1 MGLFDKKYCSV
12 CGEKIGL
19 LGNIKLADGN
29 LCRSCRKKLS
39 PFYKTD
45 GATVTDIRTHLQ
57 YREQNRAALRYFN
70 ADKVI
75 GADQPIG
82 PDRKLCIDSHQRK
95 FLLSMKNEPE
105 AENPDVFDLAS
116 LRTIRFYIEEFTD
129 SETPG
134 GSIDYYYDFYLT
146 LSLDHPFI
154 HEPEFKI
161 NSRVVSTC
169 KRIYEN
175 QVREVYKG
183 GSGVGVDILFARA
196 KARTDQLAVEEYLK
210 YYTVLNDMVDALA
223 EAAQIQLETSS
234 ESHTVPRFCP
244 RCGEKVSGGKF
255 CSSCG
260 NKLI

>member
-1 MGLFDKKYCSV
+1 MGLFDKKFCSV

-19 LGNIKLADGN
+19 LGNLKLADGN

-39 PFYKTD
+39 PFYQTD
-45 GATVTDIRTHLQ
+45 GATITDIRTHLQ
-57 YREQNRAALRYFN
+57 YREQNRATLRYFN

-82 PDRKLCIDSHQRK
+82 PDRRLCIDSHQRK
-95 FLLSMKNEPE
+95 FLLSVKNELE
-105 AENPDVFDLAS
+105 TENPDVFDLAS
-116 LRTIRFYIEEFTD
+116 LRAIRFYIEEFTD

-154 HEPEFKI
+154 HELKFKI
-161 NSRVVSTC
+161 NSRVISTC

-175 QVREVYKG
+175 QIREVCEGRPDPGAYLLKSESDKG
-183 GSGVGVDILFARA
+183 AR
-196 KARTDQLAVEEYLK
+196 EEYIK
-210 YYTVLNDMVDALA
+210 YYTVLNDMAGALA
-223 EAAQIQLETSS
+223 EAAKIQLAASS

-244 RCGEKVSGGKF
+244 NCGEKVSGGKF

-260 NKLI
+260 NQLI

>member
-1 MGLFDKKYCSV
+1 MGLFDKKFCSV

-19 LGNIKLADGN
+19 LGNMKLADGN
-29 LCRSCRKKLS
+29 LCNSCRKKLS
-39 PFYKTD
+39 PFYKTE

-82 PDRKLCIDSHQRK
+82 PDRKLCIDSHQGK
-95 FLLSMKNEPE
+95 FLLSVKNELE

-116 LRTIRFYIEEFTD
+116 LRDIRFYIQESTD

-134 GSIDYYYDFYLT
+134 GSIDYYYTFYLT

-154 HEPEFKI
+154 REVEFKL
-161 NSRVVSTC
+161 NNRSVSTC

-175 QVREVYKG
+175 EIRDVYEG
-183 GSGVGVDILFARA
+183 RSNMDDIRSSL
-196 KARTDQLAVEEYLK
+196 KADDRSNVEYLK
-210 YYTVLNDMVDALA
+210 YYTVLNDMAGALA
-223 EAAQIQLETSS
+223 EAAQMQPAAPS
-234 ESHTVPRFCP
+234 ESHTVPKFCP
-244 RCGEKVSGGKF
+244 HCGASVRGSAF
-255 CSSCG
+255 CTECG
-260 NKLI
+260 TKL